1 MKKEH
6 LLALLICM
14 LLLTFACAPKQPE
27 QLSTQLPVPV
37 GEKEKVQISS
47 IKTVTI
53 QDIVS
58 NINEFVDV
66 KVQITGKLIFSGK
79 NYFTDPRFAIT
90 DGKNIFS
97 VSVWAPLEVPPPFES
112 SKGELLPNTM
122 GDYLDKTI
130 TVQGMIKKANEQFYL
145 EVIKATIIEQ
155 QKVNPKLIIASP
167 NDGDLIKSL
176 KVTVELQAEN
186 FKIVPVGQPVNEG
199 EGHFHVWL
207 DSEKIVTVDRI
218 VTFEN
223 IVSGKH
229 TITAELVKSDH
240 SSLIPRITKAITI
253 NVESDYVPKVEAPQQ
268 SINEFT
274 VEADDNG
281 FYPNKLQ
288 AKVGDKLKI
297 NFKFRDNAIYF
308 AGLDVKGPFPTIQY
322 KLKGEQPLT
331 AEFTMKDETKITSY
345 WPSSGVK
352 KADLIV
358 EVVK

>member
-1 MKKEH
+1 MNNKY
-6 LLALLICM
+6 LLTMSISLLI
-14 LLLTFACAPKQPE
+14 LVFACTSKQPE
-27 QLSTQLPVPV
+27 VPKP
-37 GEKEKVQISS
+37 EIKVPTTS

-53 QDIVS
+53 QDIVDNP
-58 NINEFVDV
+58 NIE
-66 KVQITGKLIFSGK
+66 
-79 NYFTDPRFAIT
+79 R
-90 DGKNIFS
+90 
-97 VSVWAPLEVPPPFES
+97 
-112 SKGELLPNTM
+112 
-122 GDYLDKTI
+122 
-130 TVQGMIKKANEQFYL
+130 
-145 EVIKATIIEQ
+145 

-167 NDGDLIKSL
+167 KDGELIKSS
-176 KVTVELQAEN
+176 KVTVELKAEN
-186 FKIVPVGQPVNEG
+186 LNIVPIGEPVKEE

-229 TITAELVKSDH
+229 TITAEIVKSDH
-240 SSLIPRITKAITI
+240 STLSPRITKAITI
-253 NVESDYVPKVEAPQQ
+253 NVESDYVPKVESPQQ

-288 AKVGDKLKI
+288 AKVGDKVNI
-297 NFKFRDNAIYF
+297 NFNFRDNAIYF
-308 AGLDVKGPFPTIQY
+308 AGLDIKGPFPTIQY

-345 WPSSGVK
+345 WHSSGVK